1 MTRIGDRQRY
11 PLPNQRFS
19 KQTAQQLT
27 ALYEQSLSRFVGSI
41 TGRAWGC
48 VSAPQLE
55 ASYVTGPPP
64 EVRINVGKCLFLQS
78 ISEDGV
84 GAANTDYG
92 PWVTKLV
99 LHDPDRGVQTTSSID
114 VTAFAPTALGG
125 GGGTLGQRCWL
136 LFRRQ
141 EAPSDFDNEV
151 YWDTTSDSEAAGADN
166 LLIREF
172 VEFAAV
178 ATIPNTSSAYGEANG
193 WFRFAYI
200 PFWSDPGGP
209 TICPIHWVHS
219 TYFSWGS
226 PPINTGLQSALAP
239 GGTDSWDQGGN
250 AGFTPDLGM
259 PSVGKLLHWLMMKVG
274 QHVDPVNVQEVGRSP
289 LVPLSGAATGAVLQ
303 AGYNANGWLSVPAR
317 GLTQLD
323 TDVAA
328 LEARNGVVAHLRVA
342 NTGTLG
348 SPVWTVTV
356 LRAVPQFTLTA
367 GGNGAAV
374 GGQLVPQ
381 FTFACTGGVQV
392 RGVVASTYL
401 SFPVVAHDADDSAGW
416 SSNEAAGVTVFR
428 VGVNSSLPSAGT
440 SVQVVP
446 LRFSSHDGTSGP
458 LDPAYPL
465 NRWAGWVYYPS
476 GNFDVF
482 LMGGN

>member
-27 ALYEQSLSRFVGSI
+27 ELYEQSLSRFVGSI

-55 ASYVTGPPP
+55 ASYVTGPPT

-84 GAANTDYG
+84 GTTDTDYG

-99 LHDPDRGVQTTSSID
+99 LHDPARGVQTTSSID

-178 ATIPNTSSAYGEANG
+178 ATIPNTNSAYGESNG

-200 PFWSDPGGP
+200 PFWSDTAGP

-250 AGFTPDLGM
+250 AGFTPALGM

-303 AGYNANGWLSVPAR
+303 AGYNANGWLSVPTR
-317 GLTQLD
+317 GLTQLSTLID
-323 TDVAA
+323 TANADITQAEADIAALDARTRNTYRPILTICAVRTGTNAYTYPAQEAANDPSVTGVTWDTVGSTVVSGVLSHVFNFTPQSGVTIWGIHLQEIRSQSYVLTGTDV
-328 LEARNGVVAHLRVA
+328 
-342 NTGTLG
+342 
-348 SPVWTVTV
+348 PVM
-356 LRAVPQFTLTA
+356 
-367 GGNGAAV
+367 
-374 GGQLVPQ
+374 
-381 FTFACTGGVQV
+381 
-392 RGVVASTYL
+392 
-401 SFPVVAHDADDSAGW
+401 PVVVPNAILPVTGPGLARFTVRWVAPSG
-416 SSNEAAGVTVFR
+416 AGVEPDQFYLT
-428 VGVNSSLPSAGT
+428 
-440 SVQVVP
+440 
-446 LRFSSHDGTSGP
+446 
-458 LDPAYPL
+458 
-465 NRWAGWVYYPS
+465 
-476 GNFDVF
+476 
-482 LMGGN
+482 LMGRST

>member
-1 MTRIGDRQRY
+1 
-11 PLPNQRFS
+11 
-19 KQTAQQLT
+19 
-27 ALYEQSLSRFVGSI
+27 
-41 TGRAWGC
+41 
-48 VSAPQLE
+48 
-55 ASYVTGPPP
+55 
-64 EVRINVGKCLFLQS
+64 
-78 ISEDGV
+78 
-84 GAANTDYG
+84 
-92 PWVTKLV
+92 
-99 LHDPDRGVQTTSSID
+99 VQTTSSID

-250 AGFTPDLGM
+250 AGFTPALGM

-289 LVPLSGAATGAVLQ
+289 LVPLSGAANGAVLQ
-303 AGYNANGWLSVPAR
+303 AGYNANGWLSVPTR
-317 GLTQLD
+317 GLTQLSTLID
-323 TDVAA
+323 TANADIAAINVRLGDIDTGFLPRTLQIVYYIAGTGLYTSVVPTGEAGLTVVGSYAANTHTLVISGTGAHSLYCVECVPRRSGSFTGTDVPRTGIVREASVTFPESFS
-328 LEARNGVVAHLRVA
+328 LNPTFNVEARLVTPAGAPVNEDCIFVL
-342 NTGTLG
+342 TGRR
-348 SPVWTVTV
+348 S
-356 LRAVPQFTLTA
+356 
-367 GGNGAAV
+367 
-374 GGQLVPQ
+374 
-381 FTFACTGGVQV
+381 
-392 RGVVASTYL
+392 
-401 SFPVVAHDADDSAGW
+401 
-416 SSNEAAGVTVFR
+416 
-428 VGVNSSLPSAGT
+428 
-440 SVQVVP
+440 
-446 LRFSSHDGTSGP
+446 
-458 LDPAYPL
+458 
-465 NRWAGWVYYPS
+465 
-476 GNFDVF
+476 
-482 LMGGN
+482 